1 MQAVVLE
8 GKYWRRR
15 IEAVAE
21 EYHKWRLWYRM
32 RRKRQQQVQAGE
44 ARQPE
49 VVAGPPVTDDMTLWD
64 LNLGGW
70 HLFGGWRGRLLA
82 SNAMLLSAPDIQDS
96 LFTSHHE
103 VAHPQSREWH
113 MGGCVG
119 GCVSGCD

>member
-49 VVAGPPVTDDMTLWD
+49 VAAGPPVTDDMTLWD

-70 HLFGGWRGRLLA
+70 HQFGGWRG
-82 SNAMLLSAPDIQDS
+82 
-96 LFTSHHE
+96 E
-103 VAHPQSREWH
+103 GGG
-113 MGGCVG
+113 GGCWHQMLCFCPPQTFRTACSLRTMKWHTLRAESVTWVG
-119 GCVSGCD
+119 V

>member
-21 EYHKWRLWYRM
+21 EYHKWRLWHRM

-49 VVAGPPVTDDMTLWD
+49 VAVGPPVSDDMTLWD

-70 HLFGGWRGRLLA
+70 HQFGGWRVGEVVGIKCYAFVRPRH
-82 SNAMLLSAPDIQDS
+82 SGQPVHFAP
-96 LFTSHHE
+96 
-103 VAHPQSREWH
+103 
-113 MGGCVG
+113 
-119 GCVSGCD
+119 